1 MSRMFALSGMRTIT
15 SLSAV
20 LLAGLVGCS
29 SHKTV
34 SVGDTTVTSDDGNK
48 SMTVTT
54 KEGTTTIGRNA
65 VDVAKLGVP
74 VYPGAVPGEGGFSF
88 AAGNGN
94 TQMVTLTTGD
104 AFDKV
109 ADWYKNR
116 LGKDSEQMRVS
127 NENSSVAEYTI
138 GAAGKGA
145 PSAAITITGKKD
157 KTDIMIVKGTK

>member
-1 MSRMFALSGMRTIT
+1 MADRSPT
-15 SLSAV
+15 
-20 LLAGLVGCS
+20 
-29 SHKTV
+29 
-34 SVGDTTVTSDDGNK
+34 
-48 SMTVTT
+48 
-54 KEGTTTIGRNA
+54 
-65 VDVAKLGVP
+65 
-74 VYPGAVPGEGGFSF
+74 
-88 AAGNGN
+88 
-94 TQMVTLTTGD
+94 